1 MEKSKKVKIILG
13 IFYLVFICLF
23 LYFFFSY
30 FDLKEINSIKI
41 IQSNADKL
49 NELKSN
55 NLFLMS
61 IFFFLFT
68 VLWVFLLG
76 FGSPIILV
84 GGFIFGKW
92 LGTLLVTFSL
102 SMGALALYIIA
113 KYFFYEVL
121 KKKLLYKFKKFET
134 LFSKNHLLV
143 MIIFRFVGF
152 VPFFIANLLPVIF
165 NINAKNYFIGTFLG
179 ILPSVFILS
188 SFASGLSE
196 ALFKFE
202 KFPPLI
208 SLLVLP
214 EIYFPIIGFIIIL
227 LVSLILKKKIS
238 NK

>member
-23 LYFFFSY
+23 LYFLFSY
-30 FDLKEINSIKI
+30 FSLKEINSIKI

-113 KYFFYEVL
+113 KYFFYGVL
-121 KKKLLYKFKKFET
+121 KKK
-134 LFSKNHLLV
+134 
-143 MIIFRFVGF
+143 
-152 VPFFIANLLPVIF
+152 
-165 NINAKNYFIGTFLG
+165 
-179 ILPSVFILS
+179 
-188 SFASGLSE
+188 
-196 ALFKFE
+196 
-202 KFPPLI
+202 
-208 SLLVLP
+208 
-214 EIYFPIIGFIIIL
+214 IIIQ
-227 LVSLILKKKIS
+227 I
-238 NK
+238 